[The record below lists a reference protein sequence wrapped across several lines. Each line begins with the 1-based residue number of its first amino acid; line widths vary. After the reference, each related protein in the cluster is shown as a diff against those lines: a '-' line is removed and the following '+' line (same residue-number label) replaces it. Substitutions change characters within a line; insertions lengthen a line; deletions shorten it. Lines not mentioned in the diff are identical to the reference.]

1 MAITLPA
8 AVERNYRFLVLFASL
23 GLMLMGTGSMFL
35 MSVLLKPIAQDFG
48 WTRSIPS
55 LAFSALYIGGGLGG
69 IVMGI
74 WMDRRGMGRP
84 ALVAALMVS
93 AGTFMASRVQS
104 EWDLYLVYGVML
116 GLLGQGALFSP
127 LMANIIRWFEHKRG
141 TAVGVVASGQS
152 LAGAMWPPLIRY
164 VNEAEGWRETFV
176 WFSGLAFI
184 VMVPLSMI
192 MWRAAPGTEERAA
205 ARAAQRVEREQGGA
219 RRRPVAP
226 GATVLSPAGLQWL
239 LSAAIVFCCI
249 AMSLPLAHIVAHATD
264 IGHPAAR
271 AAEMLS
277 IALAMSFFSR
287 FFGIGMVANKRG
299 GLTAVFVFSFFQM
312 LGLFFLGFVDG
323 MTALYLTAALFG
335 FGYGGIVPSYPL
347 IVREYLPAHEG
358 GRRTA
363 YVVLFG
369 ALGMAIGGWLGGFVF
384 DLTGSYKPAFVIGF
398 LVNVLNLIIIGGLLR
413 RARTGK
419 LTVALA

>member
-1 MAITLPA
+1 MAFTLPA

-205 ARAAQRVEREQGGA
+205 ARAAQRVEREQGGT
-219 RRRPVAP
+219 RRRAVAP
-226 GATVLSPAGLQWL
+226 GATVLSPAG
-239 LSAAIVFCCI
+239 
-249 AMSLPLAHIVAHATD
+249 
-264 IGHPAAR
+264 
-271 AAEMLS
+271 
-277 IALAMSFFSR
+277 
-287 FFGIGMVANKRG
+287 
-299 GLTAVFVFSFFQM
+299 
-312 LGLFFLGFVDG
+312 
-323 MTALYLTAALFG
+323 
-335 FGYGGIVPSYPL
+335 
-347 IVREYLPAHEG
+347 
-358 GRRTA
+358 
-363 YVVLFG
+363 
-369 ALGMAIGGWLGGFVF
+369 
-384 DLTGSYKPAFVIGF
+384 
-398 LVNVLNLIIIGGLLR
+398 
-413 RARTGK
+413 
-419 LTVALA
+419 